1 MSWAGER
8 GADAGQEER
17 GGAVCVW
24 GGTRAAFLGRLVLIF
39 CLSLPMDFP
48 KVWKTSTS
56 FKVGERAREGGKEVQ
71 RKREEWGGGREKK
84 KGRGHVIFWNA
95 DSLLYFDSHVNVLP
109 PTHFAWIR
117 KGKGTSPRK
126 GSLLQF
132 TANQFFDPPS
142 FCS

>member
-17 GGAVCVW
+17 GGAVCVCV

-71 RKREEWGGGREKK
+71 RKREEWGGEREKE
-84 KGRGHVIFWNA
+84 RERSRDFLERRLT
-95 DSLLYFDSHVNVLP
+95 SLF
-109 PTHFAWIR
+109 
-117 KGKGTSPRK
+117 
-126 GSLLQF
+126 
-132 TANQFFDPPS
+132 
-142 FCS
+142 